1 MMNIAVKLSTK
12 SIAHGNP
19 CITHILFVTVLSLMK
34 AAVGV
39 KDQGADVMEK
49 P

>member
-1 MMNIAVKLSTK
+1 MMNIAAKLSTK
-12 SIAHGNP
+12 SIAHGKP

-34 AAVGV
+34 AAAGV